1 MRAIIIEDDK
11 IFIKILE
18 ELISKN
24 DQVEL
29 VDVFNNAED
38 AVEFLKE
45 EIIDL
50 IFLDVE
56 LPKMSGLDL
65 VPLIDKKTQIIF
77 VTGDKN
83 YAADA
88 FDFNAIDY
96 LVKPISANR
105 FNKAI
110 EKAKEV
116 YDIKNSRLFNK
127 NRLFLKV
134 NNAYQHIDASDVL
147 YVEALGD
154 YVTVITKNKKFTLLT
169 TMKQIEQKLPEQ
181 KFARVH
187 RSFIVNMD
195 KVETYDGGAVVV
207 DKKIISIG
215 KSYKQAIVSRINL
228 V

>member
-24 DQVEL
+24 EQVEL

-116 YDIKNSRLFNK
+116 YEILQG
-127 NRLFLKV
+127 L
-134 NNAYQHIDASDVL
+134 
-147 YVEALGD
+147 
-154 YVTVITKNKKFTLLT
+154 VI
-169 TMKQIEQKLPEQ
+169 
-181 KFARVH
+181 
-187 RSFIVNMD
+187 
-195 KVETYDGGAVVV
+195 G
-207 DKKIISIG
+207 
-215 KSYKQAIVSRINL
+215 
-228 V
+228 